1 MEKAQIGLKPELS
14 PRHKPRFTQKMYAQ
28 RYLLLMTVPFIL
40 LAFLFS
46 YVPLWGWLLAFMDYK
61 VGHEIWSSPFI
72 GFDRFVQLFEDE
84 QFYRVLRNTLA
95 MGLMGLVSGFI
106 GAIALALLLNEVRLR
121 LFKRVVQTI
130 TYIPHFVSWVVIA
143 NIIVSFLSP
152 DGGVINRILM
162 DLGLINE
169 SIYFMSK
176 ENWFWFI
183 NTIASMWKELGW
195 STIIYL
201 AVLSGVNPD
210 LYEAADVDGAS
221 RWRKMWHISIPGIMP
236 TAMLLLLISIGWIIQ
251 GGFESQF
258 LLGNSM
264 VINKSEVLDL
274 YALRYSTQIGDW
286 SYGIAITM
294 FKSVV
299 SVLLVLMANYLSKL
313 TTSNRLF

>member
-1 MEKAQIGLKPELS
+1 MEKAQIGTNPKFS
-14 PRHKPRFTQKMYAQ
+14 PRQKPKFIQKMVAQ
-28 RYLLLMTVPFIL
+28 RYLLLMTVPSIL
-40 LAFLFS
+40 LAIVFS

-61 VGHEIWSSPFI
+61 VGHEIWSSSFI

-84 QFYRVLRNTLA
+84 QFYRVLRNTLV
-95 MGLMGLVSGFI
+95 MGLMGLISGFV

-143 NIIVSFLSP
+143 NIILTFLSP
-152 DGGVINRILM
+152 DGGVINRILT

-169 SIYFMSK
+169 NIYFMSK
-176 ENWFWFI
+176 ENWFWYI
-183 NTIASMWKELGW
+183 HTIASMWKELGW

-201 AVLSGVNPD
+201 AVLAGVNSD

-221 RWRKMWHISIPGIMP
+221 RYRKMWHISIPGIMP

-294 FKSVV
+294 FKSIV
-299 SVLLVLMANYLSKL
+299 SVILVLLANYLAKL
-313 TTSNRLF
+313 TTSSKLF